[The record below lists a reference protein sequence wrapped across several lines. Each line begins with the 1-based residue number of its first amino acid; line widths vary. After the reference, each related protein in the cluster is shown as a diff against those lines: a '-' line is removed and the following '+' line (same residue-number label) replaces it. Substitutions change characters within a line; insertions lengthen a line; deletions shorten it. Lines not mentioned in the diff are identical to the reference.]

1 MGWREVRAKSRDIV
15 HATFAH
21 PALYFAP
28 LSAVGVP
35 CLVRLHNKLEV
46 FGDLDREGFA
56 KRFEEV
62 NQAVFDTTVIDPAK
76 GGVVDFGV
84 DGLYLPIP
92 GSDEKYKILNTP
104 ERSDNRYQVCE
115 LMKVI
120 P

>member
-28 LSAVGVP
+28 GETVGVP
-35 CLVRLHNKLEV
+35 CLVRQHNKMEV

-62 NQAVFDTTVIDPAK
+62 NQGVFDLTVIQPVKNA
-76 GGVVDFGV
+76 VVDFGV
-84 DGLYLPIP
+84 DTLYAPIP
-92 GSDEKYKILNTP
+92 GAQERYRILNVP
-104 ERSDNRYQVCE
+104 PRADNRYQVCE
-115 LMKVI
+115 LQKVL